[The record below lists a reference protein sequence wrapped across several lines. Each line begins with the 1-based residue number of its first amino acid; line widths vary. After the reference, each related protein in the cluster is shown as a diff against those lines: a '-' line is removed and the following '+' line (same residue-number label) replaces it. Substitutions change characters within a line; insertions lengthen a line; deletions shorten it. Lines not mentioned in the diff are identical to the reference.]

1 MQLVLMNMS
10 ARFKNKEPTFGCR
23 KHLSHRKKKIKS
35 LFKNCSINV
44 PRTKDSELEK
54 TKQLLFFEHF
64 IFSGIINKIFMKL
77 FKHTEHRDGVLS
89 CFYPLIVYQ
98 GQFCFASLSVVASCF
113 VVVVVAEFGGKWKE
127 RVNSIPSTV

>member
-1 MQLVLMNMS
+1 
-10 ARFKNKEPTFGCR
+10 
-23 KHLSHRKKKIKS
+23 
-35 LFKNCSINV
+35 
-44 PRTKDSELEK
+44 
-54 TKQLLFFEHF
+54 
-64 IFSGIINKIFMKL
+64 MKL